1 MLNIELYSKQLNG
14 EIDIKK
20 IVSPPPPPKPD
31 IKLDCYI
38 YKMIGNRSRMLSASN
53 GRRPKPCNVTVVFNG
68 NTGELK
74 DIYLIKQNENI

>member
-14 EIDIKK
+14 EINIKE
-20 IVSPPPPPKPD
+20 ITNPPPPPKPD
-31 IKLDCYI
+31 VQVDCYI

-53 GRRPKPCNVTVVFNG
+53 SKRPKPCNVTLIFNG

-74 DIYLIKQNENI
+74 DLYLINKNENI